1 MMARRHRA
9 ETTWQPARQV
19 AESPQNGEY
28 NMRYKDIDQKYTELV
43 NKYLTAGYIIN
54 SATMAGNEGERAS
67 IDLTKDGEIVRVL
80 VVEFRESEKN
90 FLKGTE
96 IIEGRVVED
105 IEPHHEGGWQNIW
118 NNRLQVISR
127 QRYYEIGENRKTC
140 RKFYG
145 TQEEANRAV
154 ELRRHRRYIKKMSD
168 TQDLTQIGLKV
179 AERIIREKFKARR
192 IAYKDIR
199 ITKTGK
205 DYVVVYK
212 NNTYRLH

>member
-1 MMARRHRA
+1 MK
-9 ETTWQPARQV
+9 
-19 AESPQNGEY
+19 
-28 NMRYKDIDQKYTELV
+28 YKDIDQKYTELV
-43 NKYLTAGYIIN
+43 SKYLAAGYIIN

-80 VVEFRESEKN
+80 VTDFRDSETS
-90 FLKGTE
+90 LDGTE
-96 IIEGRVVED
+96 IIEGKVVED
-105 IEPHHEGGWQNIW
+105 IEPHHEGCWKNIW
-118 NNRLQVISR
+118 NKQLQVISR

-145 TQEEANRAV
+145 TQEEANRAAK
-154 ELRRHRRYIKKMSD
+154 LRGHRRYIKKVSD
-168 TQDLTQIGLKV
+168 TRDLTQIGLKV

-192 IAYKDIR
+192 ISYGDIR

-205 DYVVVYK
+205 GYVVVYK